1 MDLIEKLINHIP
13 EILLYIIPGFI
24 SVRMKEIYGLQK
36 RHNELGYALYSI
48 LYSFIILLIYRIIT
62 VTAGAVWPS
71 LGAFLE
77 KETVKSCGCLALA
90 VALGILLAKIPQLK
104 PGRWFSKLVNK
115 LSSPEETVWEKAMK
129 NPNGAY
135 ARVYLNNGMVYYG
148 TTAYYGYPLLE
159 AFSKHHPDVRVSTI
173 TAQTTQIYK
182 HLHKGTI
189 DVGLTITSS
198 DYGDEVERA
207 TVATIPLYAF
217 MQTDHPL
224 ANRTSIS
231 LEDLAKQK
239 LVLNSIPVDRP
250 HHILQLFE
258 RHGIIPTDNR
268 SNITSSLRSKPTIS
282 PSMWRSSTLKTIRI
296 RTSPA
301 SSNAFPKSGNRACN
315 IR

>member
-1 MDLIEKLINHIP
+1 MDVSHMREVLTLAEHLNFTTAAAELYVSQPTLTRHIGAIED
-13 EILLYIIPGFI
+13 
-24 SVRMKEIYGLQK
+24 
-36 RHNELGYALYSI
+36 ELGVKLFKRTNHVVELTRAGVVAVKAFEKITASYDAL
-48 LYSFIILLIYRIIT
+48 LND
-62 VTAGAVWPS
+62 
-71 LGAFLE
+71 
-77 KETVKSCGCLALA
+77 
-90 VALGILLAKIPQLK
+90 VAL
-104 PGRWFSKLVNK
+104 VNEADAGD
-115 LSSPEETVWEKAMK
+115 LM
-129 NPNGAY
+129 
-135 ARVYLNNGMVYYG
+135 LGMVYYG

-224 ANRTSIS
+224 ANCTSIS

-258 RHGIIPTDNR
+258 RHGIIPTDIVYLEHIDTLLPTLARTNGVFIG
-268 SNITSSLRSKPTIS
+268 SMLLTAIPQQHHEFVEIEADDFTIDVALVYLKDNPNPNIARLIECIPEIRK
-282 PSMWRSSTLKTIRI
+282 PSM
-296 RTSPA
+296 
-301 SSNAFPKSGNRACN
+301 
-315 IR
+315 

>member
-1 MDLIEKLINHIP
+1 MDA
-13 EILLYIIPGFI
+13 I
-24 SVRMKEIYGLQK
+24 S
-36 RHNELGYALYSI
+36 HD
-48 LYSFIILLIYRIIT
+48 
-62 VTAGAVWPS
+62 
-71 LGAFLE
+71 
-77 KETVKSCGCLALA
+77 ALA
-90 VALGILLAKIPQLK
+90 GPQPRPHGLHLLHDRTAVHVALLGDVALASEADAGDLM
-104 PGRWFSKLVNK
+104 L
-115 LSSPEETVWEKAMK
+115 
-129 NPNGAY
+129 
-135 ARVYLNNGMVYYG
+135 GMVYYG

-224 ANRTSIS
+224 ANCTSIS

-258 RHGIIPTDNR
+258 RHGIIPTDIVYLEHIDTLLPTLARTNGVFIG
-268 SNITSSLRSKPTIS
+268 SMLLTAIPQQHHEFVEIEADDFTIDVALVYLKDNPNPNIARLIECIS
-282 PSMWRSSTLKTIRI
+282 EIRKPSM
-296 RTSPA
+296 
-301 SSNAFPKSGNRACN
+301 
-315 IR
+315 